1 MTLESSIAVHRNGF
15 TLRADLAVPDSQV
28 VVIVGPNGAG
38 KTTLLRA
45 LCGLLPLDSGY
56 VRLDGEVL
64 EDTATGVRL
73 PPERRPIAVAFQELR
88 LFPHLSAL
96 DNVAF
101 GLRSRGVPLTT
112 ARARARE
119 LLVDMDI
126 RKQLDA
132 RPQAMSGGQAQRVA
146 LARALVTRSRLLL
159 LDEPLAS
166 VDAAARVELRRAL
179 RTHVAAHGGVRV
191 VVTHDPVDALA
202 LGDVLMVLDA
212 GRVVEQGPA
221 AEVVARPR
229 STWLA
234 QMLGGGAVTSL
245 AGASPRRP

>member
-15 TLRADLAVPDSQV
+15 ALRVDLAIPDSQV

-64 EDTATGVRL
+64 EDAVTGVRR
-73 PPERRPIAVAFQELR
+73 PPERRSIAVAFQELR
-88 LFPHLSAL
+88 LFPHMSAL

-101 GLRSRGVPLTT
+101 GLRSRGVPPTA

-119 LLVDMDI
+119 LLVDMDLGEWI
-126 RKQLDA
+126 DA
-132 RPQAMSGGQAQRVA
+132 RPQTLSGGQAQRVA

-166 VDAAARVELRRAL
+166 VDAATRVELRRAL

-191 VVTHDPVDALA
+191 IVTHDPVDALA
-202 LGDVLMVLDA
+202 LGDMLVVLDA
-212 GRVVEQGPA
+212 GRVVEQGPV
-221 AEVVARPR
+221 AEVAARPR
-229 STWLA
+229 SAWLA
-234 QMLGGGAVTSL
+234 QMLGAAGVTIL